1 MAYYSTTRPVA
12 TGGFWSDLILGS
24 GTGGITDAIEE
35 AREAVEAQ
43 KETVVEERI
52 DETEVPAAELERQ
65 RAEMLARQRAQML
78 ARQRA
83 QRPKSKG
90 IPTWALLAA
99 AGAAFYLWRR
109 KR

>member
-24 GTGGITDAIEE
+24 GTGGIKDAIEE
-35 AREAVEAQ
+35 ARETVEAQ

-52 DETEVPAAELERQ
+52 DETEVSPAELERQ
-65 RAEMLARQRAQML
+65 QAEML

-83 QRPKSKG
+83 QRPKPKG

-99 AGAAFYLWRR
+99 AGAAFYLWR